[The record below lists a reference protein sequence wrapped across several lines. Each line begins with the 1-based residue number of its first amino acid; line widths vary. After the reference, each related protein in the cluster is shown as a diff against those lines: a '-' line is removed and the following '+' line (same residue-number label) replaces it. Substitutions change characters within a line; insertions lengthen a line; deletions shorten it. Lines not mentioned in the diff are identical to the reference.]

1 MFSTQAGFL
10 RKNSLFFDL
19 RALELRVEKKK
30 AKKKYTRDTG
40 GAGPSPSFPP
50 ARPAPRPESHGP
62 HAAGVAS

>member
-1 MFSTQAGFL
+1 L
-10 RKNSLFFDL
+10 WKNGLFFDL

-40 GAGPSPSFPP
+40 GGPKPLLTPP
-50 ARPAPRPESHGP
+50 RAPRPAPSESHGP